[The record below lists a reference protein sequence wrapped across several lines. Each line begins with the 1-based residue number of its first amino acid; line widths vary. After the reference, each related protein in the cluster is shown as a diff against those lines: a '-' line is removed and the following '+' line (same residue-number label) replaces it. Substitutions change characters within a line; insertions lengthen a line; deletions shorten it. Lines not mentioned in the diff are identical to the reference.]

1 MFRRRPRGLVE
12 WTTLVGCYALLACS
26 SGSSGLNASPKRHPP
41 AWPMVT
47 GCRTSATELSRPTV
61 STCTSRRLGRVPSSC
76 SFTASRRA
84 GIPGATSW
92 RRSPKPGT
100 TRLRLTSAATARPT
114 PRRTSR
120 LIRCCT
126 WSATWSACSLPS
138 KETRAVVVGHDWGAP
153 VAWSAALYRPDL
165 VRAVAGLSVP
175 FRPRGHRPPLDVY
188 RELLGDRFY
197 QVYFQEP
204 GVAERDLEADVSR
217 TLRRFL
223 YAASGD
229 APTMAKMYVGSA
241 GWVDDMPEPEPLPN
255 WLTEA
260 DVDYFAGEF
269 RRTGFRGGL
278 NWYRNIN
285 RNWELSAP
293 WQGALVTVPAIYV
306 VGDRDPVYHF
316 PGGKELAANLGHFV
330 PQLRQT
336 LILEGAGHWI
346 QQERPA
352 EVNTALLEFF
362 KAL

>member
-26 SGSSGLNASPKRHPP
+26 SGSSGLNARPPSATPP

-61 STCTSRRLGRVPSSC
+61 STCTSRRLGRVPSFC

-188 RELLGDRFY
+188 RELLG
-197 QVYFQEP
+197 
-204 GVAERDLEADVSR
+204 
-217 TLRRFL
+217 
-223 YAASGD
+223 
-229 APTMAKMYVGSA
+229 
-241 GWVDDMPEPEPLPN
+241 
-255 WLTEA
+255 
-260 DVDYFAGEF
+260 
-269 RRTGFRGGL
+269 GL

-330 PQLRQT
+330 PQLWQT

-352 EVNTALLEFF
+352 EVNSALLELFR
-362 KAL
+362 AL